1 MTEFLQLKIDII
13 VSPVVSGIL
22 AAKQATQTI
31 PIVIVAN
38 QDPVAM
44 GMVGSLAHPGGN
56 ITGVTR
62 LTRELAG
69 KRLEL
74 LKEMVPRMSS
84 VGILLDAESTVARHR
99 T

>member
-1 MTEFLQLKIDII
+1 
-13 VSPVVSGIL
+13 
-22 AAKQATQTI
+22 
-31 PIVIVAN
+31 
-38 QDPVAM
+38 M

-84 VGILLDAESTVARHR
+84 VGILLDAESTVARIALKEYEVAGKTLQIPPQSMEVR
-99 T
+99 SSNPDFEEAFRAAARSG